1 MTDKISN
8 INVPVNGTSVNKSTS
23 GAKGTGTTPT
33 ATGAGASPSSE
44 VGQVDIASAQTLEK
58 IRESLAAQ
66 PVVDR
71 LKVESVKQALQ
82 DGTYQINSE
91 NIAAKLIEF
100 EKLIK

>member
-8 INVPVNGTSVNKSTS
+8 INVPNSGTNVNKTSS
-23 GAKGTGTTPT
+23 GAKEAESSSKVSGANTG
-33 ATGAGASPSSE
+33 GSNE

-71 LKVESVKQALQ
+71 QKVESVKQALQ